1 MSKDF
6 RFVVNPNRF
15 INLNRIDEIDLSSV
29 SNTTFKDILPLYEDL
44 AFSDVSKDTEVSA
57 RDEGM
62 QLHRMSQY
70 AMQYIM
76 NSINLLKKN
85 KKRLEDDLQELKSN
99 EDKVIDILG
108 QQQHKI
114 DESKKKIGRVEDE
127 INEEKQLM
135 ELQKHTY
142 EENEEMVKSL
152 RAELKKGH
160 TTMSDN
166 LPEVKEFR
174 RIMATSP

>member
-6 RFVVNPNRF
+6 RFAVNSNRF

-85 KKRLEDDLQELKSN
+85 KKRLEDDLHELKAN
-99 EDKVIDILG
+99 EEKVVDILG
-108 QQQHKI
+108 QQQRKI
-114 DESKKKIGRVEDE
+114 DDSKKIIGRLEDE
-127 INEEKQLM
+127 ISDEKQLIDIH
-135 ELQKHTY
+135 KHTY
-142 EENEEMVKSL
+142 EENDEMVKSL
-152 RAELKKGH
+152 KGQLKMGQ
-160 TTMSDN
+160 TTLSDS
-166 LPEVKEFR
+166 LPEVKEFKR
-174 RIMATSP
+174 LMAISL